1 MSDTRQ
7 DDFDRSMRALH
18 ARAVDQVPS
27 RTLYA
32 LRVRRDNAA
41 KAPARPGRH
50 GAGWWLAAACAAVF
64 ALAIGLRQPGLEP
77 VSEGSATAPVL
88 AVATGTTEA
97 ASYDEGFVALEED
110 PDLYLWLAAQDS
122 QILAME

>member
-1 MSDTRQ
+1 MNDMRQ
-7 DDFDRSMRALH
+7 DDFDRDMRALH
-18 ARAVDQVPS
+18 ARAVEQVPP

-32 LRVRRDNAA
+32 LRVRRENGTQ
-41 KAPARPGRH
+41 APARPVR
-50 GAGWWLAAACAAVF
+50 ATGWWLAAACGAVF

-77 VSEGSATAPVL
+77 APAPGASMPAL
-88 AVATGTTEA
+88 AAVAEAAEA

>member
-1 MSDTRQ
+1 MSNTRQ
-7 DDFDRSMRALH
+7 DDFDHDMRALH
-18 ARAVDQVPS
+18 ARAVEQVPP

-32 LRVRRDNAA
+32 LRIRRENAA

-50 GAGWWLAAACAAVF
+50 GAGWWVAAACAAVF

-77 VSEGSATAPVL
+77 LPATGDPVPTL
-88 AVATGTTEA
+88 AAVAEA
-97 ASYDEGFVALEED
+97 VEAGSYDAGFAALEED